1 MTLQFAQDAAPF
13 IATSRDILRS
23 HGIEIT
29 IGSDFDA
36 YRRIIEEE
44 RKVQNLGAPFDC
56 SKQDLKAGHAFWLIG
71 RNEEGELIHTQA
83 AKKVPLGGKSLA
95 QYLLSAFREFP
106 PPLPGVDIK
115 RSRYRAT
122 PGAHRITGSVVYHGE
137 VWMAPPDKGRYRGVG
152 LSTVLARTGL
162 LEVMRRWDP
171 DYMYGFM
178 LRKVAFKGF
187 AERMGYMH
195 NEPGALKWVVE
206 GHERPIEAFLTYL
219 SQDDARYMLDI
230 PVEDLVEEAA

>member
-13 IATSRDILRS
+13 IATSRNILRS

-29 IGSDFDA
+29 IGSDFRE
-36 YRRIIEEE
+36 YSQIIREE
-44 RKVQNLGAPFDC
+44 RKVQNLGVPFDHE
-56 SKQDLKAGHAFWLIG
+56 KHDLKASHAFWLIG
-71 RNEEGELIHTQA
+71 RNARGELIHTQA
-83 AKKVPLGGKSLA
+83 AKKVPLKGKTLA
-95 QYLLSAFREFP
+95 AHLLTAFRDFP

-122 PGAHRITGSVVYHGE
+122 PGAHNISGQVVYHGE
-137 VWMAPPDKGRYRGVG
+137 VWMAPLDKGNYRGVG

-171 DYMYGFM
+171 DFVYGFM

-187 AERMGYMH
+187 AERM
-195 NEPGALKWVVE
+195 
-206 GHERPIEAFLTYL
+206 
-219 SQDDARYMLDI
+219 
-230 PVEDLVEEAA
+230 